1 MEKKPNVVIIMADQ
15 LRYDMLEKG
24 ITPNIRQIA
33 EEGVEF
39 CIKYGNLV
47 ILPRLLFNKAC
58 ALAELGQ
65 KGEAVKYF
73 RQSVVLFETMKQNER
88 ACRAADYCKNNYG
101 IEF

>member
-39 CIKYGNLV
+39 NTV
-47 ILPRLLFNKAC
+47 IVRVHYAFRPVAHSLP
-58 ALAELGQ
+58 ELIQ
-65 KGEAVKYF
+65 EITEA
-73 RQSVVLFETMKQNER
+73 
-88 ACRAADYCKNNYG
+88 
-101 IEF
+101 